1 MFSVMGTLVGTVGP
15 SFLLSLLAFLR
26 SAISICWINMRL
38 KRCLLPDA
46 VCLLVVSSLHL
57 SSVHLHLYLYLHQKY
72 LYLYLQLQL

>member
-1 MFSVMGTLVGTVGP
+1 
-15 SFLLSLLAFLR
+15 
-26 SAISICWINMRL
+26 MRL